1 MKLKLKETLI
11 KLNMNNTSMA
21 VKYKVYNA
29 DNEMKNLIWLL
40 GMDSRSQ
47 LWFWFTNFQKI
58 SQKRLEIS
66 D

>member
-1 MKLKLKETLI
+1 
-11 KLNMNNTSMA
+11 MNNTSMA

-47 LWFWFTNFQKI
+47 LWFSFTNFQKI